1 MDSKTN
7 NAFSICN
14 TQLLK
19 CMVDLPTFRPLF
31 MVNVYHE
38 PPKPWGFGHP
48 KTRLF
53 TVKTSMGAHGRY
65 KYTKNHWVSVL
76 VTPCRRWKPSTKK
89 TKKNNKLRPLP
100 LVTPLARLAVALR
113 CLWFGTGF
121 MKRWPIYGGFLKWW
135 VSPTTM
141 GFPTKND
148 HFEVFWGYHHFRKPP
163 YIYHL
168 FLFPQHLAMPASYC

>member
-38 PPKPWGFGHP
+38 PPKPWGFGHL

-53 TVKTSMGAHGRY
+53 TIKTSMGAHGRY

-89 TKKNNKLRPLP
+89 TKKKQQTQAIAIGHPIGASGCRIAVPLI
-100 LVTPLARLAVALR
+100 
-113 CLWFGTGF
+113 WNGF
-121 MKRWPIYGGFLKWW
+121 HEKMTHIW
-135 VSPTTM
+135 
-141 GFPTKND
+141 GFPKM
-148 HFEVFWGYHHFRKPP
+148 VG
-163 YIYHL
+163 
-168 FLFPQHLAMPASYC
+168 FPNNHGFSY